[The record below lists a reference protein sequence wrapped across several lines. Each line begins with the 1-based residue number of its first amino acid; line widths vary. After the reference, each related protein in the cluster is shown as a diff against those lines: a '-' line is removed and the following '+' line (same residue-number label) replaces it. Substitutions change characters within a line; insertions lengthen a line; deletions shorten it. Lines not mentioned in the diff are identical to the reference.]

1 MSEAQDGHF
10 PGLHSSEK
18 NGVLNMSLQNSMGT
32 VIGKELGIC
41 VHWETLTWTCFRVLG
56 RLGWDLREKP
66 LEGTLRV

>member
-1 MSEAQDGHF
+1 MDILLAYILVRKMEY
-10 PGLHSSEK
+10 L
-18 NGVLNMSLQNSMGT
+18 SLQNSMGT

-41 VHWETLTWTCFRVLG
+41 VHWETLTWMCFGVLG